1 MTLAEMISLEK
12 NRILLNQHE
21 YTNEGNRQ
29 NKTVHKFKVSNSRF
43 GKGCFAYE
51 PIEKGET
58 ICFLEGEETSWEKFE
73 KRYREGIVRLD
84 DPLQISE
91 TDYIELHPPYIY
103 FNHSCN
109 PNSGLRGKNELIA
122 IKKIMPGEEINF
134 DYSSV
139 SWDDRLTEDYGAWTM
154 KCECEEKNCRK
165 VIGNFPTIPKSQ
177 KRKYFRLGVV
187 PIFVLEKL
195 ARETND
201 Y

>member
-1 MTLAEMISLEK
+1 M
-12 NRILLNQHE
+12 
-21 YTNEGNRQ
+21 
-29 NKTVHKFKVSNSRF
+29 VKVA
-43 GKGCFAYE
+43 FAYE

-58 ICFLEGEETSWEKFE
+58 ICFLEGEETSWEEFE
-73 KRYREGIVRLD
+73 KKYRKGIVRLD

-91 TDYIELHPPYIY
+91 TKYIELHSPYIY

-109 PNSGLRGKNELIA
+109 PNSGLRWKNELIA

-154 KCECEEKNCRK
+154 KCECKEKNCRK

-177 KRKYFRLGVV
+177 KRKYIRLGVV
-187 PIFVLEKL
+187 PIFILEKL
-195 ARETND
+195 SRETKKNLPSR
-201 Y
+201 YPKKE

>member
-1 MTLAEMISLEK
+1 MTLPEIISLEK
-12 NRILLNQHE
+12 NGMLLNRHHE
-21 YTNEGNRQ
+21 HMNEENRQ
-29 NKTVHKFKVSNSRF
+29 IETVHKFKVSSSRF

-58 ICFLEGEETSWEKFE
+58 ICFLEGEETSWEEFE
-73 KRYREGIVRLD
+73 KKYRKGTVRLD

-91 TDYIELHPPYIY
+91 TKYIELHPPYIY

-109 PNSGLRGKNELIA
+109 PNSGLRGKNKLIA

-154 KCECEEKNCRK
+154 KCECERK
-165 VIGNFPTIPKSQ
+165 ELPK
-177 KRKYFRLGVV
+177 GD
-187 PIFVLEKL
+187 
-195 ARETND
+195 REFSHNSEVAKKEV